1 MRAYIFQVQY
11 GGLGDHLFYSP
22 LPRLIKQCGIAD
34 KVYISNQSRFR
45 SAETY
50 DLVWKTNPYLDG
62 RTDSLPTVANGVTP
76 SVNKIINIALAQHG
90 IDLEREANPEIYLPD
105 NTVEKYAGN
114 HYIDFNYTSYTGAFT
129 LFDTLKILK
138 RFPDS
143 IMVNP
148 QKHLLALT
156 KNRYIRTTS
165 LSDYATLIKSAASF
179 SALASGG
186 ATLSL
191 AMGRPCT
198 MYYGYGHN
206 QIFRHSLNLNT
217 QVGNDGVARK
227 LISRILIERNKFRI
241 KYSRTG

>member
-1 MRAYIFQVQY
+1 MRTYVFKVEY

-22 LPRLIKQCGIAD
+22 LPRLIKEYGIAE
-34 KVYISNQSRFR
+34 KVYISNQSNFR

-62 RTDSLPTVANGVTP
+62 RTDNDVTLTTGVAP

-90 IDLEREANPEIYLPD
+90 INLKEEVNPEIYLSD
-105 NTVEKYAGN
+105 AVMDQYAQN

-129 LFDTLKILK
+129 LFDALKILK
-138 RFPDS
+138 HNPS
-143 IMVNP
+143 AIIVNP
-148 QKHLLALT
+148 SAHLLVCAR
-156 KNRYIRTTS
+156 NNHVRTTS
-165 LSDYATLIKSAASF
+165 LSHYATLIKSAASF

-206 QIFRHSLNLNT
+206 EIFRHSANLNIRI
-217 QVGNDGVARK
+217 GNDQIIRK
-227 LISRILIERNKFRI
+227 VISRLLIEKNKLRI
-241 KYSRTG
+241 KYSRSL